1 MSARSNKRR
10 LRLIILR
17 SGFGDFRIGDRVRD
31 RKSGAEGTVIGKG
44 DRTGLIKVDFDDFID
59 AEVRPGT
66 VKNLN
71 YSLWDG

>member
-10 LRLIILR
+10 LRFIILR
-17 SGFGDFRIGDRVRD
+17 SGYGDFRLGDRVRD

-44 DRTGLIKVDFDDFID
+44 DVQGTVKVDFDEFID
-59 AEVRPGT
+59 AEVRPRT

-71 YSLWDG
+71 FSLWDG